1 MKKILLLGLLA
12 SALSSC
18 SVTYPGVATGNVSE
32 KEGVSEKKVWLGLAL
47 KPIDV
52 SIEKAAKNGK
62 ITKVATVDFQV
73 KKSLFSTTYKTIVT
87 GN

>member
-1 MKKILLLGLLA
+1 MKKVLYLGFIGALLA
-12 SALSSC
+12 SC
-18 SVTYPGVATGNVSE
+18 SVTYPGLATGNKAE
-32 KEGVSEKKVWLGLAL
+32 KEGVAEQTVFFGIAL

-62 ITKVATVDFQV
+62 ITKVATVDHQV
-73 KKSLFSTTYKTIVT
+73 KAGLFSTTYKTIVT